1 LGNTFFGVKRLVAVI
16 AMAVIVYGVIGIS
29 ASAMTYSPY
38 GGSNTCLTQIS
49 VTAWF
54 NSGYKTTA
62 ADTKYGVKKNAYIK
76 QCWVRIQE
84 GSYDKKVWSEA
95 FTRAEKKQGRA
106 SLTCGNNPFYIATAT
121 WGWKYN

>member
-1 LGNTFFGVKRLVAVI
+1 MCKQNKGEIHNENKNN
-16 AMAVIVYGVIGIS
+16 YKKDS
-29 ASAMTYSPY
+29 SSNCYS
-38 GGSNTCLTQIS
+38 SNSIWGYWS

-106 SLTCGNNPFYIATAT
+106 SLTCGNNPFYVATAT

>member
-1 LGNTFFGVKRLVAVI
+1 MKIRAILKKTVAVI

-38 GGSNTCLTQIS
+38 GGSNTSLTQIS

-106 SLTCGNNPFYIATAT
+106 SLTCGNNPLYVATAK